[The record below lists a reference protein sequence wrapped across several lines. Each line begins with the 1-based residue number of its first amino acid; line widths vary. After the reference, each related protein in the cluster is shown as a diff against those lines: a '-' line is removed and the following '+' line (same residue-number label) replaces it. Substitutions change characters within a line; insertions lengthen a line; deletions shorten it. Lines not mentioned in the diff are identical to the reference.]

1 MGEGHLAVVNV
12 RNQMREMQNS
22 IRSELQR
29 IAETYK
35 SDYQISKQR
44 EEGAQ
49 KELSQAIL
57 VSQVTDQAQIAL
69 HELESN
75 SQTYRALYDNF
86 LQRYMELVQQ
96 QSFPITEARVISP
109 ATRPVQ
115 KTSPNPRKVLA
126 ISGLAALLLG
136 FGIGMLRELSDRVFR
151 TSGQIESLLKTGCI
165 ALVPVL
171 DGAVGTATS
180 RRAETGSVIA
190 NLKTIAGLS
199 RSPEQAPADFKNH
212 HAPQGAILGRR

>member
-1 MGEGHLAVVNV
+1 MVNV
-12 RNQMREMQNS
+12 RNQMREIQNS
-22 IRSELQR
+22 IRNELQR

-35 SDYQISKQR
+35 SDYQIAKQR
-44 EEGAQ
+44 EEGVQ
-49 KELSQAIL
+49 KELSQAIS

-86 LQRYMELVQQ
+86 LQRYMESVQQ

-109 ATRPVQ
+109 ATRPLQ
-115 KTSPNPRKVLA
+115 KTSPNSRKVLA

-165 ALVPVL
+165 ALVPL
-171 DGAVGTATS
+171 LEGAVGTATS
-180 RRAETGSVIA
+180 RRAETRLGYCQPKNDRRVVAFSGA
-190 NLKTIAGLS
+190 S
-199 RSPEQAPADFKNH
+199 SCRFKNH